1 MYELMLKVKRKIATL
16 LSSFIFRVSFKNFGT
31 KSSIFKPDILQGV
44 KYIEVGDRVVIQ
56 PGLW

>member
-31 KSSIFKPDILQGV
+31 KSSIFKPDILQG
-44 KYIEVGDRVVIQ
+44 
-56 PGLW
+56 